1 MAIAVKPLD
10 ASAAKWSQRAQGAA
24 GEYATN
30 AQASAQRWLANAVA
44 GQPTF
49 QQAITAAGLP
59 ARWARGI
66 QKAGSAKFTRG
77 ITEKGASRF
86 SEGVGVA
93 QQDWQTGFQPYAQRL
108 ASVTLSTRRPR
119 GDRANYRRVEEVGV
133 ALNAQRL
140 AALGTGT

>member
-1 MAIAVKPLD
+1 MPIVVKPLE
-10 ASAAKWSQRAQGAA
+10 ASAAKWSRNAGAA
-24 GEYATN
+24 AADYSTN
-30 AQASAQRWLANAVA
+30 AVASAQRWQVNAQA
-44 GQPTF
+44 GQPTY

-59 ARWARGI
+59 ARWARGV
-66 QKAGSAKFTRG
+66 QKAGAAKFSRG

-93 QQDWQTGFQPYAQRL
+93 QQDWQTGFQPFAQRL

-119 GDRANYRRVEEVGV
+119 GDRSNYRRVEEVGV

-140 AALGTGT
+140 AALGSGA